1 VHSLGHDLAVAPVSC
16 RPASHCHPDPD
27 AAWPRLGRRRTL
39 RKRVTSRAGGS
50 PRHPRG
56 RNQGSDRST
65 RIVRRRRQG
74 CGPRWYARAEGTTA
88 WVDFMMRFELGLEQP
103 DPKRA
108 LGRPSPDRNFT
119 IGSNACES
127 RDRAAGS
134 VASGGPSS
142 RTVGRVLLMSA
153 HAGAE

>member
-16 RPASHCHPDPD
+16 RPASRCHPDPD

-108 LGRPSPDRNFT
+108 LVALHRIVTLRSVRTHARAETGRPARWRPADPPV
-119 IGSNACES
+119 EQ
-127 RDRAAGS
+127 
-134 VASGGPSS
+134 SG
-142 RTVGRVLLMSA
+142 A
-153 HAGAE
+153 FC